1 MCKTLLICIAAALL
15 AGCSTAKPV
24 ATPDSRT
31 ANVACHEDATGSH
44 LQSQEGKCTSSP
56 VRSYSQDDV
65 QRTGQTDVGDALRM
79 LDPSVS
85 IHH

>member
-1 MCKTLLICIAAALL
+1 MFKTLLICTAALL
-15 AGCSTAKPV
+15 AACSTTRPA

-31 ANVACHEDATGSH
+31 ANVTCPDSATGSH
-44 LQSQEGKCTSSP
+44 LPSKEGKCGASP
-56 VRSYSQDDV
+56 MRSYSQDDV

-85 IHH
+85 VHH